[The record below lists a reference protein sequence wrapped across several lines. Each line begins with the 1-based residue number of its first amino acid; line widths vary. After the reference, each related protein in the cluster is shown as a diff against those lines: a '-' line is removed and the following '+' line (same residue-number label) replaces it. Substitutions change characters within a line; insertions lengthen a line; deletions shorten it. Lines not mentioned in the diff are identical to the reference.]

1 LFRRLEMLYTL
12 PKLAAELGVD
22 YHTLRRWI
30 VTGRIQ
36 SVTPPVKGKWSYLT
50 HDDVNA
56 VAKYVKARLV
66 STPVGSK
73 S

>member
-1 LFRRLEMLYTL
+1 MLRTL
-12 PKLAAELGVD
+12 PKLASDLGVD

-36 SVTPPVKGKWSYLT
+36 GVTPPVKGKWSYLT
-50 HDDVNA
+50 HGDVS
-56 VAKYVKARLV
+56 VITEYVNARLV
-66 STPVGSK
+66 VAAGGPK

>member
-1 LFRRLEMLYTL
+1 MLYTL
-12 PKLAAELGVD
+12 PRLAADLGVD

-36 SVTPPVKGKWSYLT
+36 GLTPPVKGKWSYLT
-50 HDDVNA
+50 HDDVS
-56 VAKYVKARLV
+56 VVTEYVKARLV
-66 STPVGSK
+66 AAPVEPK